1 MAPTFDPKEESA
13 PVSPR
18 SSRRSA
24 HPPWRSVALVA
35 AGGVLGTPARY
46 AIAEALPNS
55 GHGFPTATFITN
67 LTGSLILGALLEGL
81 ARGGPD
87 EGRRHSARL
96 LVGTGICGAYTT
108 YSTFAV
114 DSDQLL
120 RAHRIGLAI
129 AYALGTVMLGLV
141 ATGLGIALAAGYHR
155 GRGFPAILGMDPD
168 LDVSYLPS
176 SPGSPSSPG
185 ESPSR
190 GAPSAG
196 LLAGPGA
203 SLERPGSSGSSGPG
217 PGGLGGPG
225 SVGSSVSSEGPAAG
239 GPGGLG
245 ASPGRAD
252 GSAGVA
258 GAPAEP
264 GASGDRDGRGTDEP
278 G

>member
-1 MAPTFDPKEESA
+1 M
-13 PVSPR
+13 V
-18 SSRRSA
+18 
-24 HPPWRSVALVA
+24 
-35 AGGVLGTPARY
+35 GTPARY

-55 GHGFPTATFITN
+55 GHGIPTATFITN
-67 LTGSLILGALLEGL
+67 LTGALLLGALLEGL

-96 LVGTGICGAYTT
+96 LAGTGICGAYTT

-120 RAHRIGLAI
+120 RAHRIGLAV
-129 AYALGTVMLGLV
+129 AYALATVVLGLV

-155 GRGFPAILGMDPD
+155 SRGFPAILGMDPD

-176 SPGSPSSPG
+176 SPSSPG
-185 ESPSR
+185 ESPS
-190 GAPSAG
+190 GGP
-196 LLAGPGA
+196 AGPG
-203 SLERPGSSGSSGPG
+203 GP
-217 PGGLGGPG
+217 
-225 SVGSSVSSEGPAAG
+225 
-239 GPGGLG
+239 G

-264 GASGDRDGRGTDEP
+264 GASGDRDGREDR
-278 G
+278 